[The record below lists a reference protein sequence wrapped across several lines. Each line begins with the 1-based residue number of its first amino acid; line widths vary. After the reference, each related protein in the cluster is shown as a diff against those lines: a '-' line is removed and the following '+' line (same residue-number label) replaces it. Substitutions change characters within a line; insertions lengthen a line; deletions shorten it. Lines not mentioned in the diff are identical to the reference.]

1 MGMHHITLK
10 EDLPVVHTPGMS
22 KSFFLLPFNYFDE
35 SPAMGS
41 HNSVR
46 IYPIDRNGTT
56 KSVQV
61 QRYGVKDG
69 IDCVPVKTRFDK
81 ILQTDVC
88 HVVECL

>member
-1 MGMHHITLK
+1 
-10 EDLPVVHTPGMS
+10 
-22 KSFFLLPFNYFDE
+22 
-35 SPAMGS
+35 MGS
-41 HNSVR
+41 HNAVR
-46 IYPIDRNGTT
+46 IDPVDRNGTT